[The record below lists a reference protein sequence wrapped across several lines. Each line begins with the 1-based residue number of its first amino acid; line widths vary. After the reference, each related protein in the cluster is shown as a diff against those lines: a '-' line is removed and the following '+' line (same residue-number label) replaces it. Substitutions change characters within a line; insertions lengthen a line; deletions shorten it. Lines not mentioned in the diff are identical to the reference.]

1 MVSVLW
7 QMVSVFTVSACN
19 ASAVLCPLM
28 SINTASVMVLVIAF
42 MLQRYNK
49 KGDNRLSADNYYA
62 YFTICHAISSVYR
75 QLLLFPSHQNINAAT
90 FRQNAVR
97 YDQNAAAFRQN
108 AVRYE
113 QNAVTFGHKPSLFYL
128 SHSGVTTRARAINV
142 ISTFLL
148 ALLALLAPNSLL
160 AGC

>member
-1 MVSVLW
+1 M
-7 QMVSVFTVSACN
+7 
-19 ASAVLCPLM
+19 
-28 SINTASVMVLVIAF
+28 
-42 MLQRYNK
+42 RYE
-49 KGDNRLSADNYYA
+49 
-62 YFTICHAISSVYR
+62 
-75 QLLLFPSHQNINAAT
+75 QNAAT
-90 FRQNAVR
+90 
-97 YDQNAAAFRQN
+97 FRQN

-128 SHSGVTTRARAINV
+128 SHSGVTTRARAIIV